1 MESQRCAALPCRHDI
16 TWYSACYH
24 AKNRRSQLPA
34 WFACCRMPCGVPISQ
49 TLSLSFAGRLQP
61 RQSVEPCAGSLLQT
75 LVHRLSW
82 YYAINGVNIL
92 LLIARILKLMDF
104 QPRLGVVT
112 RSLALAGPDLI
123 HFVLVCGMVFIG
135 YAMMAHLIFGNTIEV
150 GTSCACQCLLFLR
163 LFLQS
168 RPAGRASWSRTGHAP
183 RSHSLGSGTAAKWL
197 AHHSQVVFGATPCCG
212 GQHLWVLYAQSDV
225 RSIAALPAHT

>member
-1 MESQRCAALPCRHDI
+1 
-16 TWYSACYH
+16 
-24 AKNRRSQLPA
+24 
-34 WFACCRMPCGVPISQ
+34 MPKQ
-49 TLSLSFAGRLQP
+49 SFAP
-61 RQSVEPCAGSLLQT
+61 HAGSCLQT

-150 GTSCACQCLLFLR
+150 GTRGACKCLLPLR
-163 LFLQS
+163 LCLQS
-168 RPAGRASWSRTGHAP
+168 RSATQALAIRLGTMPRAHRQQHNGLLHTLGS
-183 RSHSLGSGTAAKWL
+183 SLGHHLVVQGSILVCPCKTTQLMCSALPLRQPTRTICICL
-197 AHHSQVVFGATPCCG
+197 AEICHLWQR
-212 GQHLWVLYAQSDV
+212 GQHLLCHLAGRHQ
-225 RSIAALPAHT
+225 RQ

>member
-1 MESQRCAALPCRHDI
+1 MWSSI
-16 TWYSACYH
+16 
-24 AKNRRSQLPA
+24 NR
-34 WFACCRMPCGVPISQ
+34 
-49 TLSLSFAGRLQP
+49 TLSCRSAGRRQP
-61 RQSVEPCAGSLLQT
+61 RQSVEPRASSLLQT

-150 GTSCACQCLLFLR
+150 GTSRACKCLFLLR
-163 LFLQS
+163 LCLQS
-168 RPAGRASWSRTGHAP
+168 RPAGQALGMHPGAMPRA
-183 RSHSLGSGTAAKWL
+183 
-197 AHHSQVVFGATPCCG
+197 
-212 GQHLWVLYAQSDV
+212 
-225 RSIAALPAHT
+225 

>member
-1 MESQRCAALPCRHDI
+1 MPWHSTCLHAIYCRL
-16 TWYSACYH
+16 
-24 AKNRRSQLPA
+24 QLPA
-34 WFACCRMPCGVPISQ
+34 WFACCHVSCGVPVDW
-49 TLSLSFAGRLQP
+49 TLSFRLAGRLQP
-61 RQSVEPCAGSLLQT
+61 RQSLEPHAGPPLQT

-150 GTSCACQCLLFLR
+150 GTGGACKVPPSPQAV
-163 LFLQS
+163 S
-168 RPAGRASWSRTGHAP
+168 AE
-183 RSHSLGSGTAAKWL
+183 
-197 AHHSQVVFGATPCCG
+197 QV
-212 GQHLWVLYAQSDV
+212 S
-225 RSIAALPAHT
+225 

>member
-1 MESQRCAALPCRHDI
+1 MASPSARPCHSGPLAD
-16 TWYSACYH
+16 
-24 AKNRRSQLPA
+24 K
-34 WFACCRMPCGVPISQ
+34 
-49 TLSLSFAGRLQP
+49 QP
-61 RQSVEPCAGSLLQT
+61 QQSVEPLAASHLQT

-150 GTSCACQCLLFLR
+150 GTGGACRRLLR
-163 LFLQS
+163 LRLCLKG
-168 RPAGRASWSRTGHAP
+168 RPAGHALATLPAGMPRAQRKQHSGLHTTLRV
-183 RSHSLGSGTAAKWL
+183 SLGHYFAVQG
-197 AHHSQVVFGATPCCG
+197 
-212 GQHLWVLYAQSDV
+212 
-225 RSIAALPAHT
+225 SISVCPMQESAI

>member
-1 MESQRCAALPCRHDI
+1 M
-16 TWYSACYH
+16 
-24 AKNRRSQLPA
+24 
-34 WFACCRMPCGVPISQ
+34 
-49 TLSLSFAGRLQP
+49 
-61 RQSVEPCAGSLLQT
+61 
-75 LVHRLSW
+75 HRLSW

-150 GTSCACQCLLFLR
+150 GTSSASKRLLPLR
-163 LFLQS
+163 LCLQS
-168 RPAGRASWSRTGHAP
+168 RPAGQASWS
-183 RSHSLGSGTAAKWL
+183 GTAQAPGSHASGSETAAQWL
-197 AHHSQVVFGATPCCG
+197 AHYS
-212 GQHLWVLYAQSDV
+212 
-225 RSIAALPAHT
+225 